1 MRFSVGKKIG
11 GGFAIVVLLLL
22 VVFVFTFSVVN
33 DAIKSNDKFLNV
45 DQPSLFAINQ
55 LKDNLSNTHSH
66 MQKWVNDQSAAR
78 SDEPFKLEA
87 AQLLDSILLS
97 DVLNLVEL
105 STNWSSK
112 NSGKT
117 ELNNIKEDLNVF
129 PHNIGS
135 FDNFY
140 LRSKKDGNLVDKTFI
155 LICNL
160 FIQKNMECP
169 SLLPHMGHL

>member
-11 GGFAIVVLLLL
+11 GGFAVVVVLLL

-45 DQPSLFAINQ
+45 DQPSLFAINK

-87 AQLLDSILLS
+87 ALLLDSTLLK
-97 DVLNLVEL
+97 DVENF
-105 STNWSSK
+105 N
-112 NSGKT
+112 GK
-117 ELNNIKEDLNVF
+117 F
-129 PHNIGS
+129 
-135 FDNFY
+135 
-140 LRSKKDGNLVDKTFI
+140 
-155 LICNL
+155 
-160 FIQKNMECP
+160 
-169 SLLPHMGHL
+169 